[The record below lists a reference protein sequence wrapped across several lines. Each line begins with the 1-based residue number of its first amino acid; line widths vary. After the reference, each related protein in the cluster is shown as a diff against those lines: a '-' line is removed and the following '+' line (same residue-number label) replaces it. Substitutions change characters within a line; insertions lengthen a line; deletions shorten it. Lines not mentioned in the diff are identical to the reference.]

1 MIEVVVSTCLII
13 FISLLLFYFLLV
25 KPHNY
30 WREKGIFQEK
40 TTYLFGDALNFVLAR
55 ESFSELVLRLGSKLQ
70 HARYYGTYLFNYP
83 ILIVKDPDLIKDIT
97 VRDFEH
103 FTDHSSWLPENVD
116 PLWGNNLFSLKGDKW
131 KEMRLFFRVMF
142 TSSKMKFMFNLMK
155 DCAENFVTFFEEK
168 EDEIIEI
175 DLKPALRHFT
185 CDVIATTVFGVRAN
199 TLRRPN
205 NTFYQMGVEAT
216 NSSGIRSF
224 IYLFHFALPES
235 IIKFF
240 DIKVYSSRVRNFF
253 IQLLESTMEAREKN
267 GIVRP
272 DMIHIIMEAKKGVQQ
287 PAEEH
292 VIDTGYAT
300 ALDSYAGTQVK
311 SKTDIT
317 NTDILAQSLIF
328 FFGGFDTVSTLMRFM
343 AYELVVNPKIQDKLR
358 DEINDTFDAC
368 DGSVTYEDLLKMKY
382 MDNVMSETL
391 RKWPSGLA
399 VERICTKAYPL
410 KAKLPHEKDVILP
423 EGTLVCIPTFG
434 LHRNPEYY
442 PDPDLFDPDRFDD
455 KNKSTIK
462 PYTYFPFGVGPRNCV
477 GSRYA
482 VVEAKVLFFYLLRVF
497 ELVPVESSKIPIKI
511 NRSNFHLDGNGWKFG
526 LKKLHTSFRKSSM

>member
-1 MIEVVVSTCLII
+1 MIEVFVSTCLII
-13 FISLLLFYFLLV
+13 VISLLLFYFLFI

-30 WREKGIFQEK
+30 WKKEGIFQEK
-40 TTYLFGDALNFVLAR
+40 TTYLFGEALNFVLAR
-55 ESFSELVLRLGSKLQ
+55 ESFSELVLRLGNKLQ
-70 HARYYGTYLFNYP
+70 HARYYGTYLFNFP

-103 FTDHSSWLPENVD
+103 FQDHSSWLPENVD
-116 PLWGNNLFSLKGDKW
+116 PIWSNNLFSLKGDKW

-168 EDEIIEI
+168 EDEIVEI
-175 DLKPALRHFT
+175 DLKPAFRHFT

-224 IYLFHFALPES
+224 IYLFHFALPEC

-253 IQLLESTMEAREKN
+253 IKLLESTMEAREKN

-272 DMIHIIMEAKKGVQQ
+272 DMIHILMEAKKGVQQ
-287 PAEEH
+287 PAEENI
-292 VIDTGYAT
+292 IDTGFST
-300 ALDSYAGTQVK
+300 ALDSDAGTQIK
-311 SKTDIT
+311 SKADIT

-343 AYELVVNPKIQDKLR
+343 AYELVVNPKIQNRLR
-358 DEINDTFDAC
+358 DEINNTFDGC
-368 DGSVTYEDLLKMKY
+368 DESVSYEDLLKMKY
-382 MDNVMSETL
+382 MDNVISETL
-391 RKWPSGLA
+391 RKWPSGIA
-399 VERICTKAYPL
+399 IERICTKAYTL
-410 KAKLPHEKDVILP
+410 KAKLPHEKDVTLP
-423 EGTLVCIPTFG
+423 KGTIVCIPTFG

-442 PDPDLFDPDRFDD
+442 PDPELFDPDRFDD
-455 KNKSTIK
+455 TNKSNIK

-497 ELVPVESSKIPIKI
+497 ELVPVQRSTIPIKI

-526 LKKLHTSFRKSSM
+526 LRKLHTSFRKSSM